1 VERVPVP
8 VPYMNITVPA
18 MPMHHTPVHHPH
30 GLSVPMLQGFS
41 A

>member
-30 GLSVPMLQGFS
+30 GLSACAADRRM